1 MTGTMKINIK
11 DGDDVNDD
19 DHNCVR
25 IAINVDQECNDMLK
39 EFQ

>member
-25 IAINVDQECNDMLK
+25 IAINVD
-39 EFQ
+39 